1 MTAFGHHLRFHRLIS
16 PFARAIAAVCFYSAL
31 FCVSA
36 IAQVTSAPAPA
47 PTGGI
52 PLAPI
57 APSPGGA
64 APALPGQMPG
74 PTSKT
79 APAAPDIHDIHGL
92 IPLTFW
98 EQHGLQVIAAAIA
111 TVALVALLTWLLLR
125 KKTKRALTPLERARQ
140 ELAAAHA
147 LLVTGQ
153 DKAFAV
159 AVSGAVRHYLENAY
173 HMPAPERTTEEFL
186 QEAARHDWLRGELT
200 VLLRRF
206 LELCDLA
213 KFAGQQY
220 GPAEREQ
227 LHAAAVEFVETADRL
242 LHPPS
247 PKDQKN
253 SSSPDVSDDDPP
265 KPTAQEL
272 ANNLAKVSRHPS

>member
-1 MTAFGHHLRFHRLIS
+1 MTASGHYLRPHRPLS
-16 PFARAIAAVCFYSAL
+16 PFARAIASVCFYSVL
-31 FCVSA
+31 FCVSV
-36 IAQVTSAPAPA
+36 IAQVTPAPASAPA
-47 PTGGI
+47 GGI
-52 PLAPI
+52 PLGPI
-57 APSPGGA
+57 APSPGT
-64 APALPGQMPG
+64 APALPGRMPG
-74 PTSKT
+74 SASATT
-79 APAAPDIHDIHGL
+79 PAAPDIHDIHGL

-98 EQHGLQVIAAAIA
+98 EQHGLQVIVAA
-111 TVALVALLTWLLLR
+111 VAVVILVGLLTWLLLR
-125 KKTKRALTPLERARQ
+125 KKAKPALTPLERARQ

-173 HMPAPERTTEEFL
+173 RMPAPERTTEEFL

-227 LHAAAVEFVETADRL
+227 LHAAAAEFVETADRL
-242 LHPPS
+242 LHPPN

-253 SSSPDVSDDDPP
+253 KPSPDVSDDDPP
-265 KPTAQEL
+265 KPTAQDL
-272 ANNLAKVSRHPS
+272 ANSLAKVSRNPS